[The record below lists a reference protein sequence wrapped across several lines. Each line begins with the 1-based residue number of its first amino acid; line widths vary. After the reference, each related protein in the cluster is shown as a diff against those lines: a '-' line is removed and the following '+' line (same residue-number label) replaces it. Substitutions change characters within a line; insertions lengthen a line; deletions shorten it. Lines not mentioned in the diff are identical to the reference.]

1 MGTFQVP
8 IELAAG
14 PEEPFEVIDAL
25 VDTGATYTLVPSPIL
40 RRLGVE
46 PAVRRRFAIADDNS
60 IERDLGV
67 ALIRLNGET
76 LPSLVVFGDDNTGP
90 LLGAVT
96 LEQFALGVDPVGR
109 QLAPVTS
116 YLVGLWPPD
125 DA

>member
-1 MGTFQVP
+1 MGTFRTP
-8 IELAAG
+8 IELAAA
-14 PEEPFEVIDAL
+14 PDEPFEVIDAL

-40 RRLGVE
+40 KRLGVE
-46 PAVRRRFAIADDNS
+46 PAVSRRFAIADGNS

-76 LPSLVVFGDDNTGP
+76 LPSLVVFGDDNAGA

-96 LEQFALGVDPVGR
+96 LEQFALGVDPVGQR
-109 QLAPVTS
+109 LAPVTS
-116 YLVGLWPPD
+116 YLVGFWPPE